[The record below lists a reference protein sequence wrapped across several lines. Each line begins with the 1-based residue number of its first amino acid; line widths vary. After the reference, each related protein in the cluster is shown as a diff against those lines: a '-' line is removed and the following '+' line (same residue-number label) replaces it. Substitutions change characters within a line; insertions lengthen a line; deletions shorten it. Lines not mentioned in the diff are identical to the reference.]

1 MAEKPRQAKA
11 IYMDLA
17 EHFYWDSVAQLDP
30 SNSWVD
36 CSQKSSQGVLQER
49 KKMIEKCS
57 DILRNPGDN

>member
-11 IYMDLA
+11 IDMDSA
-17 EHFYWDSVAQLDP
+17 EHFDWDSVAQLDP

-49 KKMIEKCS
+49 KKN
-57 DILRNPGDN
+57 D